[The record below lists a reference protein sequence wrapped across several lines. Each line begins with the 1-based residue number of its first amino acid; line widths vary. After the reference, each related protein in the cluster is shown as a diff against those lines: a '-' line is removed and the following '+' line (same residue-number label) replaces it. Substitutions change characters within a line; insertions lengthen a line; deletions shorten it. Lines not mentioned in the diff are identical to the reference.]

1 MSNSGVVEGQLAE
14 VPLEAP
20 HLSRGSE
27 IGIIVALLMGL
38 LLGALDNFIVATV
51 LPNIAGDL
59 NDLSG
64 QVFVVTS
71 YLIAQTV
78 AIPIFG
84 KLSDRYGRR
93 SFYLFGLAI
102 FLVGSVLSGLSQ
114 NLNELIAFRAV
125 QGLGSGAFFTVVFSI
140 VAEIFPP
147 KMAARLVGILSGV
160 FGIAIVAGPLIGS
173 TIVDVT
179 TWRWIFFVNLPVGI
193 LAIVLVLT
201 TMGPMRPTTKFSR
214 PFDTLG
220 AVLMGTWVGTL
231 IFALVEVSAGWA
243 WTDPRTIGLL
253 AVALVVLP
261 ISLWQEWRAADPLLP
276 LRYFRIRLVAAA
288 SGVNFLRGALLV
300 VVVTF
305 VPILVVEGLGGSADV
320 SRDVLYAM
328 MVPMVIGAAVSGPLV
343 ARVGYRIPLVIG
355 LVLATLGTFFLTQVP
370 TLPPIFRFSYGIFPL
385 GLVGALIPLGWG
397 VGMTFAPTQLAIQY
411 SVAKEDLGAGTSL
424 VWFVSNLGGSI
435 VGSILG
441 AYQLGVLK
449 SLNLPFFQAH
459 AVSIQD
465 VWWGLV
471 PVAVAGIVFAF
482 IASGRLPRT
491 AEGELE
497 VGASAP
503 AVM

>member
-1 MSNSGVVEGQLAE
+1 MVDQGSVDEKGAVAIPET
-14 VPLEAP
+14 P
-20 HLSRGSE
+20 HLSRSSE

-51 LPNIAGDL
+51 LPNIATDL

-93 SFYLFGLAI
+93 SFYLFGLVI

-140 VAEIFPP
+140 VADIFPP

-173 TIVDVT
+173 TIIDVT

-193 LAIVLVLT
+193 AAIALVLT
-201 TMGPMRPTTKFSR
+201 TMGPMRPSSKVTR

-220 AVLMGTWVGTL
+220 AILMATWVGTL
-231 IFALVEVSAGWA
+231 IFALVEVSSGWA
-243 WTDPRTIGLL
+243 WTDPRTIALS
-253 AVALVVLP
+253 AVALIVLP
-261 ISLWQEWRAADPLLP
+261 VSLWQEWRAADPLLP
-276 LRYFRIRLVAAA
+276 LRYFRIRVVAAA

-305 VPILVVEGLGGSADV
+305 VPILVIEGLGGTADV

-328 MVPMVIGAAVSGPLV
+328 MIPMVVGAAVSGPLV
-343 ARVGYRIPLVIG
+343 TRFGYRTPLVIG
-355 LVLATLGTFFLTQVP
+355 LVLASAGTYLLTQVP
-370 TLPPIFRFSYGIFPL
+370 TLPPVFRFGYGVVPL
-385 GLVGALIPLGWG
+385 GLAGALVPVGWG

-411 SVAKEDLGAGTSL
+411 SVAKDDLGAGTSL
-424 VWFVSNLGGSI
+424 VWFISNLGGAI

-449 SLNLPFFQAH
+449 SLTLPFFQAH

-471 PVAVAGIVFAF
+471 PVAILGLVFAF
-482 IASGRLPRT
+482 ITSGRLPR
-491 AEGELE
+491 AGE
-497 VGASAP
+497 VADGSAP
-503 AVM
+503 APPSMM

>member
-1 MSNSGVVEGQLAE
+1 MMNQEVVAATGSEGIPE
-14 VPLEAP
+14 TP
-20 HLSRGSE
+20 HMSRGSE
-27 IGIIVALLMGL
+27 VGIIVALLMGL

-51 LPNIAGDL
+51 LPNIAKDL

-93 SFYLFGLAI
+93 SFYLFGLVI

-114 NLNELIAFRAV
+114 SLNELIAFRAV

-140 VAEIFPP
+140 VADIFPP

-173 TIVDVT
+173 TIIDIT

-193 LAIVLVLT
+193 IAIGLVLWS
-201 TMGPMRPTTKFSR
+201 MGPMRPATKVSR

-220 AVLMGTWVGTL
+220 AVLMATWVGTL
-231 IFALVEVSAGWA
+231 IFALVEVSSGWA
-243 WTDPRTIGLL
+243 WTDTRTIALL
-253 AVALVVLP
+253 AVALIVLP
-261 ISLWQEWRAADPLLP
+261 ISLWQEWRASDPLLP
-276 LRYFRIRLVAAA
+276 LRYFRLRLVAAA

-305 VPILVVEGLGGSADV
+305 VPILVVEGLGGSADI

-328 MVPMVIGAAVSGPLV
+328 MIPMVIGAAVSGPLV
-343 ARVGYRIPLVIG
+343 TRLGYRVPLVIG
-355 LVLATLGTFFLTQVP
+355 LALATLGTFFLTQVP
-370 TLPPIFRFSYGIFPL
+370 TLPPVFRFGYGFVPL
-385 GLVGALIPLGWG
+385 GLAGALVPVGWG

-424 VWFVSNLGGSI
+424 VWFISNLGGAI
-435 VGSILG
+435 VGSVLG
-441 AYQLGVLK
+441 AYQLGVFKTLR
-449 SLNLPFFQAH
+449 LPFFQAY

-471 PVAVAGIVFAF
+471 PVAIVGLVFAF
-482 IASGRLPRT
+482 VISGRLPKT
-491 AEGELE
+491 PEGESE
-497 VGASAP
+497 SASPTP
-503 AVM
+503 AMM

>member
-1 MSNSGVVEGQLAE
+1 MSNPDTMDAQGVEAGA
-14 VPLEAP
+14 EAP
-20 HLSRGSE
+20 HLSRASE
-27 IGIIVALLMGL
+27 VGIILALLMGL

-51 LPNIAGDL
+51 LPNIAKDL

-93 SFYLFGLAI
+93 SFYLFGLVI

-140 VAEIFPP
+140 VADIFPP
-147 KMAARLVGILSGV
+147 NMAARLVGILSGV

-179 TWRWIFFVNLPVGI
+179 TWRWIFFVNLPVGVV
-193 LAIVLVLT
+193 AIGLVLS

-214 PFDTLG
+214 PFDALG
-220 AVLMGTWVGTL
+220 AVLMATWVGTL
-231 IFALVEVSAGWA
+231 IFALVEISSGWA
-243 WTDPRTIGLL
+243 WTDPRTIALL
-253 AVALVVLP
+253 AVALIVLP

-305 VPILVVEGLGGSADV
+305 VPILIVEGLGGTADV

-328 MVPMVIGAAVSGPLV
+328 MVPMVIGAAVSGPIV
-343 ARVGYRIPLVIG
+343 ARVGYRVPLVIG
-355 LVLATLGTFFLTQVP
+355 LALATLGAFLLTQVP
-370 TLPPIFRFSYGIFPL
+370 TVPPIFRFGYGFVPL
-385 GLVGALIPLGWG
+385 GLTGALIPLGWG

-424 VWFVSNLGGSI
+424 VWFVSNLGGAI

-441 AYQLGVLK
+441 AYQLGVLN

-471 PVAVAGIVFAF
+471 PVAILGLVFAL
-482 IASGRLPRT
+482 IVSGRLPKT
-491 AEGELE
+491 SEGGNEI
-497 VGASAP
+497 AATP
-503 AVM
+503 TAVM